1 MPTAREVEN
10 ALAILLGGKAAQ
22 EIGRATMATRKA
34 VQAEGALTVAGRT
47 ALRGG
52 KFIGRQAI
60 TKNPYGVG
68 AVVAYELAR
77 QGYIHREEIAD
88 VADNIFS
95 SMAEMVEQR
104 DPTLKRP
111 FLGTGA
117 IGLGKRKVSRAN
129 RAVKE
134 GMRIMKSGGKATT
147 GASPGKLTK
156 TAFKTVTKA
165 AGLANPKTKSVIG
178 KGKTMVKKLARR
190 LRKWW

>member
-1 MPTAREVEN
+1 MPTAKEVEN

-22 EIGRATMATRKA
+22 EIGRAATATRRA

-52 KFIGRQAI
+52 KFIGRHAI
-60 TKNPYGVG
+60 TKNPYGI
-68 AVVAYELAR
+68 AAMLAYE
-77 QGYIHREEIAD
+77 GYIHRDEIAD
-88 VADNIFS
+88 IAEDLAE
-95 SMAEMVEQR
+95 SMGISE
-104 DPTLKRP
+104 RP
-111 FLGTGA
+111 FPIAPRGFPGIGA
-117 IGLGKRKVSRAN
+117 IEVGKRKVSRAN

-134 GMRIMKSGGKATT
+134 GMRIMKSGGKAST

>member
-1 MPTAREVEN
+1 VPTAKEVEN

-22 EIGRATMATRKA
+22 EVGRAATATRRA

-52 KFIGRQAI
+52 KFVGRQAI
-60 TKNPYGVG
+60 TKNPYGI
-68 AVVAYELAR
+68 AALLAYE
-77 QGYIHREEIAD
+77 GYIHRDEIAD
-88 VADNIFS
+88 VAE
-95 SMAEMVEQR
+95 EMISRMGGVMSEALR
-104 DPTLKRP
+104 DKPLIRP
-111 FLGTGA
+111 SILATGVGR
-117 IGLGKRKVSRAN
+117 GLAKRKVSRAN

>member
-1 MPTAREVEN
+1 MPTAKEVEN
-10 ALAILLGGKAAQ
+10 ALAILLGGKVAQ
-22 EIGRATMATRKA
+22 QVGRAAMTTRRA

-52 KFIGRQAI
+52 KFAGRQAI
-60 TKNPYGVG
+60 TKNPYGI
-68 AVVAYELAR
+68 AAMLAYE
-77 QGYIHREEIAD
+77 GYIHRDEIAD
-88 VADNIFS
+88 VADRLIENI
-95 SMAEMVEQR
+95 R
-104 DPTLKRP
+104 DTEPFPIAGPAPLLSVAATTKR
-111 FLGTGA
+111 
-117 IGLGKRKVSRAN
+117 RVSRAN

>member
-1 MPTAREVEN
+1 VPTAREVEN
-10 ALAILLGGKAAQ
+10 AIAVLLGSKVAAEATKAAL
-22 EIGRATMATRKA
+22 ATKRA
-34 VQAEGALTVAGRT
+34 VQVEGLGAT

-52 KFIGRQAI
+52 RFLGRQAI
-60 TKNPYGVG
+60 TKNPWGIA
-68 AVVAYELAR
+68 AVLAYE
-77 QGYIHREEIAD
+77 GYIHRDEIAD
-88 VADNIFS
+88 VATGIIESAGGFP
-95 SMAEMVEQR
+95 E
-104 DPTLKRP
+104 PRP
-111 FLGTGA
+111 TGA
-117 IGLGKRKVSRAN
+117 FPIGAVTTGLRAGPSMIKRKVSRAN

-147 GASPGKLTK
+147 GASPGKLSK